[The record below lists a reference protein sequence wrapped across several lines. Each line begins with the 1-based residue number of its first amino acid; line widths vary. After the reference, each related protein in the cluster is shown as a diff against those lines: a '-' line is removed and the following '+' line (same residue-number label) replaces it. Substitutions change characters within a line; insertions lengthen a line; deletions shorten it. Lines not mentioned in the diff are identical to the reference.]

1 MLGTAC
7 CVPTKENAM
16 KASARAQ
23 AESTSDP
30 RPGFDGAD
38 GITAVG
44 TPCPAAPP
52 FVSTVEEFCRGNLRR
67 PIGVADM
74 ARVAGMSRFHFI
86 RVFARASGVSPG
98 RYLAKL
104 RLEESLRLIREGG
117 HTLKGVAEVCG
128 YGDTNYFSKCF
139 RRTFGVAPGAFRNAM
154 RQASLPAASS
164 NG

>member
-1 MLGTAC
+1 VGK
-7 CVPTKENAM
+7 PHGP
-16 KASARAQ
+16 AS
-23 AESTSDP
+23 
-30 RPGFDGAD
+30 
-38 GITAVG
+38 
-44 TPCPAAPP
+44 PALL
-52 FVSTVEEFCRGNLRR
+52 STVEQFCRGNLRR

-104 RLEESLRLIREGG
+104 RLEESMRLIRQGG

-139 RRTFGVAPGAFRNAM
+139 RRSFGVAPGAFRAAI
-154 RQASLPAASS
+154 RQAESSIASS
-164 NG
+164 S